1 MRTHPVCFSC
11 EYRMHQ
17 VGLNA
22 THSYNLDYIS
32 KAIITISLVDKKEE
46 KEAII
51 KIIVSKT
58 FFIYCVFSA
67 KKSITL

>member
-32 KAIITISLVDKKEE
+32 KAIITISLVDKKEG

-51 KIIVSKT
+51 EIIVSKT

-67 KKSITL
+67 KNR